1 MRDFF
6 NYVVAAI
13 VIFALVVLFQKVFDL
28 KDAINATAEL
38 VEKRIEG
45 AQ

>member
-13 VIFALVVLFQKVFDL
+13 VIFAIIVLFQKVFDL
-28 KDAINATAEL
+28 KEAVSAAVEL
-38 VEKRIEG
+38 SKDRIEG